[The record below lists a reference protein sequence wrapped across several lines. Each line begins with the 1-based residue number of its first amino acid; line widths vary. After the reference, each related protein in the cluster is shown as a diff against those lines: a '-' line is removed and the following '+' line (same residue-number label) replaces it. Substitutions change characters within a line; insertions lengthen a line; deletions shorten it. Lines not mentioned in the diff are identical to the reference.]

1 MADIDGR
8 LRITIYSLF
17 ACRVLQGSTGNIQE
31 YLSQKFPVLHMKRV
45 NSQFIAKLL
54 SALYIYKNMTNKND
68 KIYKNISMCGKLS
81 SFHLENPQL
90 ISSKIHK
97 S

>member
-68 KIYKNISMCGKLS
+68 KNI
-81 SFHLENPQL
+81 
-90 ISSKIHK
+90 
-97 S
+97 

>member
-45 NSQFIAKLL
+45 YSQFIAKLL

-68 KIYKNISMCGKLS
+68 KNI
-81 SFHLENPQL
+81 
-90 ISSKIHK
+90 
-97 S
+97 